1 MKELSNNNDI
11 NFLPSN
17 IISEKIL
24 ISDNTIFKEKIN
36 DFLVDLESK
45 YNDFISKSFNIQNN
59 WKEFQQNKKNS
70 NVFIMPE
77 QMLIKSPTT
86 ILNAPWGTGKTYFIE
101 QIAWYWNDEKISR
114 SIFKNFMVID
124 VLKFINSP
132 NIVEEISLMVYEALC
147 KFVNINNNKDIK
159 LIFEK
164 IGKIIL
170 SIFPYILI
178 IIDTIYDSKFF
189 NYGSI
194 EIFNALKDVASNLK
208 KSKDS
213 SSNQKNETIKLLNE
227 IKDIIE
233 PSIIVFDNIE
243 RMGIHSW
250 EIIKSIQQLS
260 IFDNLLFLLPINK
273 NQLSLGN
280 ANDSNNK
287 NESLIDKYI
296 TLGTYYDL
304 KQNYLGILNKL
315 KFNDQDAELINKI
328 LDTEINGYNLSIRL
342 VERALLN
349 NKIKES
355 FKINKY
361 KGLNKIYNIWP
372 SNAINEI
379 IKQDIEKI
387 QEDYERLSN
396 IFYDKK
402 YIDRNLVNYIRSF
415 LINKNNDFYSKD
427 YFELITIEK
436 HTNFINVFQNIIDNF
451 VNWNGSFLRNIEINW
466 LLKWNDYLN
475 DLNILKEHLKKKIDS
490 FNIKIKKNKEIIRK
504 NKKSNPIIE
513 EEIER
518 LKNEQNTLINAN
530 NVNGLNSKELER
542 KSEID
547 LLLKNYEQGLKN
559 NEDLITK
566 SKAENEKL
574 ENWIKETNLI
584 INSYLDVFI
593 QEIKNF
599 YNDYEKEWSKL
610 TNDKNKSLIIKLLIK
625 SFNEISKEN
634 ESYYFNINNV
644 FNDIKT
650 MNLLVDKIKSI

>member
-36 DFLVDLESK
+36 DFLIDLESK

-280 ANDSNNK
+280 ANDNNNK

-315 KFNDQDAELINKI
+315 KFNDKDAELINKI

-402 YIDRNLVNYIRSF
+402 YIDGNLVNYIRSF

-427 YFELITIEK
+427 YFELIIIK
-436 HTNFINVFQNIIDNF
+436 KNTNFINVFQNIIDNF

-466 LLKWNDYLN
+466 LVKCNNYLN
-475 DLNILKEHLKKKIDS
+475 DLNILKEHLKKKVDS
-490 FNIKIKKNKEIIRK
+490 FNIKINKNKEIIRK

-574 ENWIKETNLI
+574 ENWIKEINLI

>member
-1 MKELSNNNDI
+1 MKN
-11 NFLPSN
+11 
-17 IISEKIL
+17 
-24 ISDNTIFKEKIN
+24 
-36 DFLVDLESK
+36 
-45 YNDFISKSFNIQNN
+45 
-59 WKEFQQNKKNS
+59 
-70 NVFIMPE
+70 
-77 QMLIKSPTT
+77 
-86 ILNAPWGTGKTYFIE
+86 
-101 QIAWYWNDEKISR
+101 
-114 SIFKNFMVID
+114 
-124 VLKFINSP
+124 
-132 NIVEEISLMVYEALC
+132 
-147 KFVNINNNKDIK
+147 
-159 LIFEK
+159 
-164 IGKIIL
+164 
-170 SIFPYILI
+170 
-178 IIDTIYDSKFF
+178 
-189 NYGSI
+189 
-194 EIFNALKDVASNLK
+194 VASNLK
-208 KSKDS
+208 ESKNS

-227 IKDIIE
+227 IKHIIE

-280 ANDSNNK
+280 TNDNNNK

-315 KFNDQDAELINKI
+315 KFNDKDAELINKI

-355 FKINKY
+355 FEINKY

-372 SNAINEI
+372 SNAIDEI

-387 QEDYERLSN
+387 QKDYNRLSD
-396 IFYDKK
+396 IFYNKK
-402 YIDRNLVNYIRSF
+402 YIDRDLVNYIRSF
-415 LINKNNDFYSKD
+415 LVNKNNDFYSKD
-427 YFELITIEK
+427 YFELIIIEK
-436 HTNFINVFQNIIDNF
+436 NTNFINVFQNIIDNF
-451 VNWNGSFLRNIEINW
+451 VNWNEPFLRNIEIDW
-466 LLKWNDYLN
+466 LVKWNDYLN
-475 DLNILKEHLKKKIDS
+475 DLNILKEHLKKKVDS
-490 FNIKIKKNKEIIRK
+490 FSLKINNNKEIIRK
-504 NKKSNPIIE
+504 NEKSNPAIE
-513 EEIER
+513 KEIEK

-547 LLLKNYEQGLKN
+547 LSLKNYKQGLKS

-574 ENWIKETNLI
+574 ENWIKETNSV
-584 INSYLDVFI
+584 INSYLDAFI
-593 QEIKNF
+593 QEIKDF
-599 YNDYEKEWSKL
+599 YNNYEEEWSKL
-610 TNDKNKSLIIKLLIK
+610 INDQNKSLIIKLLIE
-625 SFNEISKEN
+625 SFKEISKEH
-634 ESYYFNINNV
+634 ESYYFNVNNI

>member
-1 MKELSNNNDI
+1 MKELNNDNDV

-36 DFLVDLESK
+36 DFLTDLESK
-45 YNDFISKSFNIQNN
+45 YKDFISKSFNIQNN
-59 WKEFQQNKKNS
+59 WKEFQQDKKNS

-114 SIFKNFMVID
+114 NIFKNFMVID

-164 IGKIIL
+164 IGRIIL

-194 EIFNALKDVASNLK
+194 EMFKALKRVASNLK
-208 KSKDS
+208 DSKNS
-213 SSNQKNETIKLLNE
+213 SSNRKSETIRLLNE
-227 IKDIIE
+227 VKDIIE

-280 ANDSNNK
+280 ANDNNK

-315 KFNDQDAELINKI
+315 KFNDKDAELINKI

-355 FKINKY
+355 FEINKY

-372 SNAINEI
+372 SNTIDEI

-387 QEDYERLSN
+387 QEDYERLSD
-396 IFYDKK
+396 IFYNKK
-402 YIDRNLVNYIRSF
+402 YIDRDLVNYIRSF
-415 LINKNNDFYSKD
+415 LVNKDNDFYSKD

-436 HTNFINVFQNIIDNF
+436 NINFINVFQNIIDNF

-466 LLKWNDYLN
+466 LVKWNDYLN
-475 DLNILKEHLKKKIDS
+475 DLNILKEHLKKKVDS
-490 FNIKIKKNKEIIRK
+490 FNVKINKNKEIIRK

-513 EEIER
+513 EKIER
-518 LKNEQNTLINAN
+518 LKNEQNALINAN

-547 LLLKNYEQGLKN
+547 LSLKNYEQGLKN
-559 NEDLITK
+559 NEDLISK

-584 INSYLDVFI
+584 INAYLDVFI
-593 QEIKNF
+593 QEIKDF
-599 YNDYEKEWSKL
+599 YNNYEKEWSKL
-610 TNDKNKSLIIKLLIK
+610 INDQNKSLIIKLLIE

-650 MNLLVDKIKSI
+650 INLLVDKIKSI

>member
-1 MKELSNNNDI
+1 MKELNNDNDV

-36 DFLVDLESK
+36 DFLIDLESK

-280 ANDSNNK
+280 ANDKNNK

-315 KFNDQDAELINKI
+315 KFNDKDAELINKI

-379 IKQDIEKI
+379 INQDVEKI

-466 LLKWNDYLN
+466 LVKWNDYLN
-475 DLNILKEHLKKKIDS
+475 DLNILKEHLKKKVDS
-490 FNIKIKKNKEIIRK
+490 FNIKINKNKEIIRK

-566 SKAENEKL
+566 SKVENEKL

-593 QEIKNF
+593 QEIKNL

-610 TNDKNKSLIIKLLIK
+610 INDQNKSLIIKLLIE